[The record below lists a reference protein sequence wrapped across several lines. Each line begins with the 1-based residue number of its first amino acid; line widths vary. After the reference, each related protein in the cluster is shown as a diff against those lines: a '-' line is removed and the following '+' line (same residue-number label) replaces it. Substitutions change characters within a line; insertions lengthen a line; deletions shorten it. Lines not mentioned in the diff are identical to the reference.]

1 MSQVKEKTTDH
12 DLVARF
18 KAGSMKAMEKIVGRY
33 EKSIFNFG
41 LRICGHT
48 QDAEDVMQET
58 FLSAFR
64 SLSEFRG
71 ETKLK
76 NWLFTIA
83 ANACRRKRRKRKGEP
98 EKELS
103 LESFMPREGSEIK
116 YEIPDF
122 SKDPGEELLRS
133 ELRGVIESAVQ
144 SLPGKYRLVFLLRDI
159 EGFSSK
165 ETGCILGISAKAVK
179 TRLHRA
185 RLGLREEISNHYK
198 GERIHG

>member
-1 MSQVKEKTTDH
+1 ME
-12 DLVARF
+12 
-18 KAGSMKAMEKIVGRY
+18 AMEKIVGRY
-33 EKSIFNFG
+33 EKSLFNFG
-41 LRICGHT
+41 MRVCGHT

-64 SLSEFRG
+64 SLDRFRG

-83 ANACRRKRRKRKGEP
+83 ANACKRKQRKKKGEP

-103 LESFMPREGSEIK
+103 LDAFMPQEGIDLK

-122 SKDPGEELLRS
+122 SSDPSEDLMRS

-144 SLPGKYRLVFLLRDI
+144 SLPRKYRLVFLLRDI
-159 EGFSSK
+159 EGFSSS
-165 ETGCILGISAKAVK
+165 ETGRILGITAKAVK

-185 RLGLREEISNHYK
+185 RLYLREEINNHYK
-198 GERIHG
+198 GDPVRGC